1 MKFKDLNKKHFYNG
15 LFNDLS
21 KDGYYLA
28 NMATYQVDL
37 SNYLNRK
44 IKIRLVDNATA
55 DLGLLFADDFITYYE
70 SNDDLPSSFEAINII

>member
-1 MKFKDLNKKHFYNG
+1 
-15 LFNDLS
+15 
-21 KDGYYLA
+21 
-28 NMATYQVDL
+28 MATYQVDL

-55 DLGLLFADDFITYYE
+55 DWGLLFADDFITYYE